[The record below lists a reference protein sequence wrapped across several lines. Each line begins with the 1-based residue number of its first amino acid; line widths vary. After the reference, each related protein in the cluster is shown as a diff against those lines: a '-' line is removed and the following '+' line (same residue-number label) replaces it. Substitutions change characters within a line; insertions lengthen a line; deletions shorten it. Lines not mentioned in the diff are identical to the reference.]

1 MEAVVEETFKVRAKT
16 YKELEMEQHPRPADA
31 IHKKIK
37 ESRVKSPKIVT
48 NRRVLRI
55 DHTNIEPNI
64 TIKLGIQDSTL
75 KDYDIAQDC
84 GIVLEELIRAA
95 ERGEESYILLDKYDA
110 NKLDN
115 SIVREREI
123 NQKITIETEQERIK
137 RLENR
142 NAKLKKEIIDKRGD
156 LDSHGRHK
164 EKLEKIEKDIREK
177 RIVKV
182 MTGKWGKKDLEELEQ
197 YKTDQKEKLEE
208 NRQKIKDLKEKVK
221 EAEEAKRKEE
231 IRMKDEEFR
240 KFNLKRV
247 RGYQQDYRE
256 KEVEFKN
263 RSASMERA
271 RDHKAIHAE
280 LRLAS
285 AKKVEKFKERKQKTR
300 QKKEAISKR
309 IDALTKSPL
318 YPAFLQR
325 HLLQLRTIFDTYI
338 QMELN
343 SLNSTATADT
353 LSHSSIQQFL
363 RDFEIVPVVLKPNEE
378 DKMTKEMISEK
389 IGSTNMEF
397 DFNFFKDFLHRLVVE
412 RPVLFEKAF
421 DQRVATLKQFDD
433 AAQQQAQYQEKI
445 KAIKARAKE
454 IELKKQKKKETL
466 QVKDNPKSV
475 DLRKKE
481 EEAKQAIL
489 RIEKL
494 KAKRAQEEE
503 YIAKVSSNPVRLLE
517 GLIAYLNVPSVKSQ
531 IQETINVNQSAKTL
545 PTREVIKRKLRT
557 LLDKLDDVEKL
568 DKDEKGGNKGQ
579 ENNKSR
585 SMKDVE
591 EEDNQKDDLEND

>member
-1 MEAVVEETFKVRAKT
+1 
-16 YKELEMEQHPRPADA
+16 
-31 IHKKIK
+31 
-37 ESRVKSPKIVT
+37 VT

-115 SIVREREI
+115 SVTREREI
-123 NQKITIETEQERIK
+123 AQKMMVESEQERVK
-137 RLENR
+137 RIEER
-142 NAKLKKEIIDKRGD
+142 NEKLKKKIIKEKGD

-164 EKLEKIEKDIREK
+164 EKIEKIEKEIREK

-197 YKTDQKEKLEE
+197 YKTSQKEKVDE
-208 NRQKIKDLKEKVK
+208 NRQKIKELKEKVK
-221 EAEEAKRKEE
+221 ETEEKKKKEE
-231 IRMKDEEFR
+231 IKMKDEEFR

-247 RGYQQDYRE
+247 RGYQQEYRE

-271 RDHKAIHAE
+271 RDYKAHQVE
-280 LRLAS
+280 HRLAS

-300 QKKEAISKR
+300 QKKETMVKR
-309 IDALTKSPL
+309 IEALTKSPL

-325 HLLQLRTIFDTYI
+325 HQLQLKTIFDTYI

-363 RDFEIVPVVLKPNEE
+363 RDFEIVPVVLKPIEE

-389 IGSTNMEF
+389 LGSKNTEF
-397 DFNFFKDFLHRLVVE
+397 DYNLFKDFLHRLVVE

-421 DQRVATLKQFDD
+421 DQRVATLKQFEE
-433 AAQQQAQYQEKI
+433 AALQQTQYEDKI
-445 KAIKARAKE
+445 KAIRARARE
-454 IELKKQKKKETL
+454 IELKKLKKKETL
-466 QVKDNPKSV
+466 QVKDHPKAV
-475 DLRKKE
+475 DLRKRE
-481 EEAKQAIL
+481 EEAKRAEV
-489 RIEKL
+489 RIERL
-494 KAKRAQEEE
+494 KARRAEEEE
-503 YIAKVSSNPVRLLE
+503 YVAKVASSPVRLLE

-531 IQETINVNQSAKTL
+531 IQETINSNQSAKTL

-557 LLDKLDDVEKL
+557 LLDKLEDVR
-568 DKDEKGGNKGQ
+568 D
-579 ENNKSR
+579 SIVMR
-585 SMKDVE
+585 SKAGRE
-591 EEDNQKDDLEND
+591 RRKIK